1 MPKNEVV
8 TYTLYCTITLQWTL
22 TLMTTECSQKSI
34 ANDHR
39 EMQPCW
45 SSMDPLGGRRQQY
58 EKYEISGVV
67 PQDAKTAV
75 FGDFAT

>member
-8 TYTLYCTITLQWTL
+8 TYTPDWTILLQWTL
-22 TLMTTECSQKSI
+22 TLMTTERSLKSI
-34 ANDHR
+34 VNDHR

-45 SSMDPLGGRRQQY
+45 SSIHPLGGRRQQY
-58 EKYEISGVV
+58 ENQELPDVV
-67 PQDAKTAV
+67 AQDAKTAV

>member
-1 MPKNEVV
+1 
-8 TYTLYCTITLQWTL
+8 
-22 TLMTTECSQKSI
+22 MTTECSQKSI